1 MRHAKSLKCFPVVI
15 VVIIIIII
23 IIVIII
29 IIIII
34 IIINIYL
41 IRLFFLSCL
50 AHVCVFVGNSN
61 QGRGGSNEQTLH
73 KGWWPFYVRSVGW
86 FPASSTSCLF
96 SRAFHLCL
104 VSRTQWQTGTSMFS
118 RAFLLLHVSR
128 P

>member
-15 VVIIIIII
+15 VVII

-73 KGWWPFYVRSVGW
+73 KGLWPFYVRSE
-86 FPASSTSCLF
+86 
-96 SRAFHLCL
+96 RRM
-104 VSRTQWQTGTSMFS
+104 VSRVQYQLLVFPRLSLVFGFS
-118 RAFLLLHVSR
+118 HSVADWH
-128 P
+128 

>member
-15 VVIIIIII
+15 VVIIII
-23 IIVIII
+23 VII

-61 QGRGGSNEQTLH
+61 
-73 KGWWPFYVRSVGW
+73 
-86 FPASSTSCLF
+86 
-96 SRAFHLCL
+96 
-104 VSRTQWQTGTSMFS
+104 
-118 RAFLLLHVSR
+118 
-128 P
+128 

>member
-15 VVIIIIII
+15 VVIIII
-23 IIVIII
+23 VI

-61 QGRGGSNEQTLH
+61 
-73 KGWWPFYVRSVGW
+73 
-86 FPASSTSCLF
+86 
-96 SRAFHLCL
+96 
-104 VSRTQWQTGTSMFS
+104 
-118 RAFLLLHVSR
+118 
-128 P
+128 